1 MGFDKRDFTLWIKYK
16 NNNVPWFAYENE
28 HIYLDLNNDEK
39 TIYGFSWINKTRLR
53 KLKNFENYFEKKL
66 MIIPFE
72 KLVSCP
78 DIYLN
83 NLEKFLGKKKNNN
96 LKKIF
101 KKLRLPRKLDLN
113 DIEIQKQNIYN
124 LEISKESKEIF
135 EELCYIYES
144 ENKI

>member
-1 MGFDKRDFTLWIKYK
+1 
-16 NNNVPWFAYENE
+16 
-28 HIYLDLNNDEK
+28 
-39 TIYGFSWINKTRLR
+39 
-53 KLKNFENYFEKKL
+53 

-78 DIYLN
+78 DIYVN
-83 NLEKFLGKKKNNN
+83 NLENFLGKKKNNN
-96 LKKIF
+96 LRKIF

-113 DIEIQKQNIYN
+113 DIKIQKQNIYN
-124 LEISKESKEIF
+124 LEISKESKEVF